1 MTVSIGQIC
10 DDVSS
15 IEVVAYLDDP
25 PVEMRIDTETGATTA
40 VRARGVR
47 SSGSCALSSG
57 WDANAR
63 RLRHGRRTTS
73 KSRYFPS
80 LTRSALALIPS
91 ASFDELFPTVGACRH
106 G

>member
-40 VRARGVR
+40 EPRRQA
-47 SSGSCALSSG
+47 ALCRTL
-57 WDANAR
+57 DR
-63 RLRHGRRTTS
+63 RLLGHGHA
-73 KSRYFPS
+73 F
-80 LTRSALALIPS
+80 
-91 ASFDELFPTVGACRH
+91 G
-106 G
+106 